1 MRQYLLP
8 ETGRF
13 FKVNLHSHT
22 TISDGQQTPEEVKR
36 TFQEMGYS
44 AVAFTDHEI
53 MLDHSDLSDDDF
65 IALTGYEYG
74 FDLCEENLLS
84 ALYEG
89 EHKTWD
95 HAEKVHMNLFS
106 KDPHDIRMVCCDLDY
121 IWGNSR
127 KHLDEA
133 QYVGDPHYVRKYS
146 LDGVNE
152 VIRAARER
160 NMLVVFNHPNWS
172 MNPNSFCCGLEGLTG
187 LEIIN
192 GASHID
198 SDMEDV
204 PHVYQEMM
212 RAGKRLVCVA
222 GDDNHATRDCGLA
235 WTMVKADSLSYE
247 NLIDG
252 IENGNCYASSGPEI
266 KELYV
271 EDGKVTVKTSEAVGV
286 FYLTAGRRARHKHME
301 KGGAPVTEVTF
312 RIDPNDVAFRITVRD
327 AAGNHAYTRYYYFD
341 ELKEPIGN

>member
-1 MRQYLLP
+1 MRQFLLP
-8 ETGRF
+8 ENGRF

-22 TISDGQQTPEEVKR
+22 TISDGGQTPEEVKK
-36 TFQEMGYS
+36 FYKSNGYS

-53 MLDHSDLSDDDF
+53 MLDHSDLSDEDF

-74 FDLCEENLLS
+74 FDLCRENLLS

-95 HAEKVHMNLFS
+95 HAEKVHMNLYS
-106 KDPHDIRMVCCDLDY
+106 KDPHDIRMVCCDLNY
-121 IWGNSR
+121 IWGNSKKYR
-127 KHLDEA
+127 DVAK
-133 QYVGDPHYVRKYS
+133 YVGDPHYVRKYS
-146 LDGVNE
+146 IDGVNE

-172 MNPNSFCCGLEGLTG
+172 MNPNAFCCKLEGLTG

-192 GASHID
+192 GAAQID

-212 RAGKRLVCVA
+212 RSGKRLVCVG
-222 GDDNHATRDCGLA
+222 GDDNHAPRDCGLA

-247 NLIDG
+247 NLVNG
-252 IENGNCYASSGPEI
+252 IEEGNCYASSGPEI

-271 EDGKVTVKTSEAVGV
+271 EDGKVTVKTSDAVGI
-286 FYLTAGRRARHKHME
+286 YLLTAGRRTGHKLRE
-301 KGGAPVTEVTF
+301 RGGEFVTEATF
-312 RIDPNDVAFRITVRD
+312 RLDPNDVAFRVSVRD
-327 AAGNHAYTRYYYFD
+327 KEGNHAHSRYYYFD
-341 ELKEPIGN
+341 ELKEAVV

>member
-1 MRQYLLP
+1 MKQYLLP
-8 ETGRF
+8 ETGAF
-13 FKVNLHSHT
+13 YKVNLHSHT
-22 TISDGQQTPEEVKR
+22 TISDGCQTPEEVKEFFKSR
-36 TFQEMGYS
+36 GYS

-74 FDLCEENLLS
+74 FDLCKDNPLA

-89 EHKTWD
+89 GLKTRD

-106 KDPHDIRMVCCDLDY
+106 KDPHDIRMVCCDLNY
-121 IWGNSR
+121 IWGNS
-127 KHLDEA
+127 KKYLDAA

-192 GASHID
+192 GAAQLD

-212 RAGKRLVCVA
+212 RAGKRLVCVG
-222 GDDNHATRDCGLA
+222 GDDNHAPRDCGLA
-235 WTMVKADSLSYE
+235 WTMVKAESLSYE
-247 NLIDG
+247 NLVNG
-252 IENGNCYASSGPEI
+252 IETGNCYASSGPEI

-271 EDGKVTVKTSEAVGV
+271 EDGQVHIKTSEAVGI
-286 FYLTAGRRARHKHME
+286 YLLTAGRRTARKLRE
-301 KGGAPVTEVTF
+301 PGGELVCEAVFPL
-312 RIDPNDVAFRITVRD
+312 DKNDVAFRLTVRD
-327 AAGNHAYTRYYYFD
+327 KEGNHAYSRYYYFD
-341 ELKEPIGN
+341 ELTEAIG